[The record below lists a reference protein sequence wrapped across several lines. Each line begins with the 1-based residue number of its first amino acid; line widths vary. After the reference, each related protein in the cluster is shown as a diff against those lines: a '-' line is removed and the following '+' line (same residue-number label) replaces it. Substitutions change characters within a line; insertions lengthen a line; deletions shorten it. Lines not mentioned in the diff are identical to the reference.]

1 VKNKL
6 SHTDRKLRRPGCKT
20 RFYWQRRDKPKK
32 TGRTTTTDSTASM
45 RTPLH
50 AVLRLAFTVAP
61 WCAAP
66 ACQLH
71 VQADVALEEFVEHS
85 KSVLTDAAPNNAH
98 DLMRFVAANLRL
110 GRLET
115 ARSLLQ
121 TYRGQDAPDLILIA
135 HATFQRATGQLVL
148 EEKQLRH
155 LEDALTRAEGLPA
168 RSFCS
173 AALLVHGRY
182 CLGQISSAQS
192 RSRHE
197 RLATTRLLSLEAE
210 TWQPGRGHYRP
221 TPCNGELRVPEAAD
235 ASLLIPHS
243 FGMLIATGNRLQ
255 RHLTSTLR
263 AQRSGSWRR
272 WQADI
277 CPDQFP
283 ALRLLAAALLG
294 DRDETEAAYHEVLQQ
309 HTSDPSLAALQL
321 EAVMQALTGI
331 RIAASA
337 GHDGQWLRM
346 QPWLPNACDAME
358 LRGLYAQQH
367 NFAIELRRDRV
378 KDAIRV
384 AVAVAPPERRQ
395 LKLMVA
401 NRWQQHVANL
411 SPEQPFRCEL
421 PATSAT
427 GSKPDH
433 DTQHRLRLRRR

>member
-1 VKNKL
+1 M
-6 SHTDRKLRRPGCKT
+6 RP
-20 RFYWQRRDKPKK
+20 
-32 TGRTTTTDSTASM
+32 
-45 RTPLH
+45 PLH
-50 AVLRLAFTVAP
+50 AVLRLAFSVAP

-71 VQADVALEEFVEHS
+71 VKADVALEEFVEHS
-85 KSVLTDAAPNNAH
+85 KAVLTDAAPNNAH

-121 TYRGQDAPDLILIA
+121 TYRGQDDRGQDDPGLVLIA

-148 EEKQLRH
+148 DDKQQRH
-155 LEDALTRAEGLPA
+155 LEAALTRAEGLPA

-182 CLGQISSAQS
+182 CLGQISSAPR

-221 TPCNGELRVPEAAD
+221 TPCNGELRVPQAAD

-255 RHLTSTLR
+255 RHLANTLR
-263 AQRSGSWRR
+263 AQRSGSRRR

-277 CPDQFP
+277 CPGQLP

-294 DRDETEAAYHEVLQQ
+294 DRDETEGAYHEVLQQ
-309 HTSDPSLAALQL
+309 RTSAPSLAALQL

-337 GHDGQWLRM
+337 GHDGQWLRL
-346 QPWLPNACDAME
+346 QPWLPNACDALE
-358 LRGLYAQQH
+358 LRGIYAQQH
-367 NFAIELRRDRV
+367 NFAIGLRRDRI
-378 KDAIRV
+378 KDTIRV
-384 AVAVAPPERRQ
+384 AVAVAPPERRE
-395 LKLMVA
+395 LRLVVA
-401 NRWQQHVANL
+401 NRSQQHVATL

-427 GSKPDH
+427 GSKPDD
-433 DTQHRLRLRRR
+433 DTQNRLRLRRR